1 MKDGKNLSKAL
12 RENLLRRKQYAKSEK
27 NNCHNMKKL
36 YEGKAKIIYQTEND
50 NEVIQYFKD
59 DATAFNNVKK
69 DVINNKG
76 ILNNLI
82 CEHVMN
88 ELTAQHIPNHFI
100 KRIDERN
107 QLIKKL
113 RIIPLEVIIRNY
125 SAGSLSKRLDIEEGV
140 HFVQPV
146 FELCYKNDDLG
157 DPVINDDHAIHVL
170 QLISEH
176 DLLHIK
182 DQAKEIN
189 KILTDL
195 FLKIDIKLVDF
206 KIEFGIDENENII
219 LADEISPD
227 SCRLWDLKTN
237 QKLDKDVFRR
247 DLGDLESAYREVANR
262 LKIEI

>member
-1 MKDGKNLSKAL
+1 MKNGKNLSKAL

-27 NNCHNMKKL
+27 NNSHNMKKL

-69 DVINNKG
+69 DVISNKG
-76 ILNNLI
+76 ILNNFI
-82 CEHVMN
+82 CEYIMN
-88 ELTAQHIPNHFI
+88 ELTTQHIPNHFI

-140 HFVQPV
+140 HFEQPV

-170 QLISEH
+170 QIISED
-176 DLLHIK
+176 DLPHIK
-182 DQAKEIN
+182 DQAKKIN

-206 KIEFGIDENENII
+206 KIEFGIDENESII

-237 QKLDKDVFRR
+237 KKLDKDVFRR
-247 DLGDLESAYREVANR
+247 DLGDLELAYREVANR

>member
-1 MKDGKNLSKAL
+1 
-12 RENLLRRKQYAKSEK
+12 
-27 NNCHNMKKL
+27 MKKL

-69 DVINNKG
+69 DVISNKG
-76 ILNNLI
+76 ILNNYI
-82 CEHVMN
+82 CEYIML
-88 ELTAQHIPNHFI
+88 ELTKHKVPNHFI

-125 SAGSLSKRLDIEEGV
+125 AAGSLSKRLNIDEGV
-140 HFVQPV
+140 HFEQPI
-146 FELCYKNDDLG
+146 FELCYKNDDLN

-170 QLISEH
+170 QLVSERCL
-176 DLLHIK
+176 DHIK
-182 DQAKEIN
+182 DQAKKIN
-189 KILTDL
+189 TILADL
-195 FLKIDIKLVDF
+195 FRKIDIKLVDF

-247 DLGDLESAYREVANR
+247 DLGDLESAYREVAKR
-262 LKIEI
+262 LNIEI